1 MLGSGGREH
10 SICWKLKTS
19 PLLSSLHCL
28 PGNAGI
34 KDVAECVSGIS
45 VADVPAVVAW
55 AKANAIDFVVVGPE
69 DPLTLG
75 VVDELEKVGI
85 LAFGPTA
92 AGAELEGSKAFMK
105 DVLRKANV
113 PSATYLR
120 TTSPA
125 DAKEYIKKTGA
136 PIVVKASG
144 LCAGKGV
151 ILCATDAEAYQAI
164 DDMMVNKIF
173 KVLPISPEPLR
184 VLNLVPRVVRAPL
197 VLSADASRC
206 HTSMRVSIPA
216 FLAAATLE
224 ATQGHILSQ
233 SPTDAT
239 SRR

>member
-1 MLGSGGREH
+1 MKVLVLGSGGREH
-10 SICWKLKTS
+10 SICWKLKQS

-34 KDVAECVSGIS
+34 ADVAECVSGIS

-75 VVDELEKVGI
+75 VVDELEKLGI

-105 DVLRKANV
+105 DILRKANV
-113 PSATYLR
+113 PSATYIR

-151 ILCATDAEAYQAI
+151 ILCATEDEANQVPPATS
-164 DDMMVNKIF
+164 
-173 KVLPISPEPLR
+173 LPI
-184 VLNLVPRVVRAPL
+184 
-197 VLSADASRC
+197 
-206 HTSMRVSIPA
+206 
-216 FLAAATLE
+216 
-224 ATQGHILSQ
+224 
-233 SPTDAT
+233 
-239 SRR
+239 

>member
-173 KVLPISPEPLR
+173 KELPISPQPPR
-184 VLNLVPRVVRAPL
+184 VLGLVSCTVRAPL
-197 VLSADASRC
+197 VPSAHA
-206 HTSMRVSIPA
+206 
-216 FLAAATLE
+216 
-224 ATQGHILSQ
+224 
-233 SPTDAT
+233 
-239 SRR
+239 